1 MYLLGRSTEYLLLLL
16 KQELGHWGRTTHKSR
31 CNLCKMDNFPLI
43 LHTVGPSTNQA
54 RRHFIDKKRYWS
66 LSQVESRQWAKTWPL
81 HRELFFLGILNR
93 LRSSQDIGKTSPFRQ
108 SAGGT
113 IWNGLHAKKEK
124 VARKEGESQLLGSY
138 HGSYRRLL
146 DYYRH
151 IGNVELTSG
160 HTWKGQETEIKPSYP
175 NLTQFHYRAPLG
187 NT

>member
-1 MYLLGRSTEYLLLLL
+1 MENGQLSSDPAHSGSINKSGEKTFHRHETLL
-16 KQELGHWGRTTHKSR
+16 K
-31 CNLCKMDNFPLI
+31 P
-43 LHTVGPSTNQA
+43 
-54 RRHFIDKKRYWS
+54 

-81 HRELFFLGILNR
+81 HRELFFLGILHR

-113 IWNGLHAKKEK
+113 IWNGLHAKK
-124 VARKEGESQLLGSY
+124 RKRWRGKKENRYFLGRIMGFY
-138 HGSYRRLL
+138 I

-160 HTWKGQETEIKPSYP
+160 HTWKGQETEIKPSCA
-175 NLTQFHYRAPLG
+175 NLTQFHHRAPLA